1 MPVCKLITYQN
12 PLYAKDGA
20 GKFFDEDSYMD
31 IYNYVRG
38 NSHCSGKGNY
48 AEKKRENAQ

>member
-31 IYNYVRG
+31 IWSATIFVE
-38 NSHCSGKGNY
+38 S
-48 AEKKRENAQ
+48 ENAPKV